1 MKNRLFIDVHAI
13 QTLPPSNINRDDT
26 GSPKTAQYGGI
37 RRARVS
43 SQSWKR
49 AIREYFYENSTQENV
64 GIRSL
69 NVVEYVAD
77 KIMKLDSS
85 IGREESLKMAD
96 GIFNEGKVKTKDYKA
111 KALFFLGESQANKLA
126 KAAVEGVSNKDTIQ
140 EIFKSNP
147 AIDIALFGRMVAD
160 DPYLNED
167 ASCQVAHS
175 ISTHGI
181 QTEFDFFT
189 AVDDLAPQDN
199 AGAGMLGTVEFN
211 SSTMY
216 RYANVAVHEL
226 LNQLDSKE
234 ATINTLKTFV
244 EAFANSLPTGKVNT
258 FANQTLPQFIMVNLR
273 NDRPV
278 SLVSAFEEPVKSS
291 EGFVDKSIEKLVQ
304 ETERVEKFVEKPICT
319 IILNTRDMELSEEY
333 INSDNM
339 RNLLNK
345 LGEELEVNIDES
357 QGE

>member
-1 MKNRLFIDVHAI
+1 MQNRLFMDVHAI

-49 AIREYFYENSTQENV
+49 AIREYFYENSAQENV

-96 GIFNEGKVKTKDYKA
+96 KIFNDAKVKTKDYKA
-111 KALFFLGESQANKLA
+111 KALFFLGEIQANKLA
-126 KAAVEGVSNKDTIQ
+126 EAAVGEVSNKDTIQ

-189 AVDDLAPQDN
+189 AVDDLAPEDN

-226 LNQLDSKE
+226 LRQLESKE

-273 NDRPV
+273 IDRPV

-304 ETERVEKFVEKPICT
+304 ETKRVEKFVEKPICT
-319 IILNTRDMELSEEY
+319 IVLNTRDMELNEEF

>member
-1 MKNRLFIDVHAI
+1 MKNRLFMDVHAI

-49 AIREYFYENSTQENV
+49 AIREYFYENSAQENV

-69 NVVEYVAD
+69 KVVEYVAD

-85 IGREESLKMAD
+85 ISREESLKMAD
-96 GIFNEGKVKTKDYKA
+96 KIFNDVKIDTKDYET
-111 KALFFLGESQANKLA
+111 KALIFIGESQANKLA
-126 KAAVEGVSNKDTIQ
+126 EAAVEGVSNKDTIQ

-147 AIDIALFGRMVAD
+147 SIDIALFGRMLANN
-160 DPYLNED
+160 PYLNED

-181 QTEFDFFT
+181 QTEFDFYT
-189 AVDDLAPQDN
+189 AVDDLAPEDN
-199 AGAGMLGTVEFN
+199 PGAGMLGTVEFN

-226 LNQLDSKE
+226 LKQLESKE
-234 ATINTLKTFV
+234 ATINTLKIFV
-244 EAFANSLPTGKVNT
+244 QAFANSLPTGKVNT
-258 FANQTLPQFIMVNLR
+258 FANQTIPQFIMVNLR
-273 NDRPV
+273 VDRPV
-278 SLVSAFEEPVKSS
+278 NLVSAFEEPVKSS
-291 EGFVDKSIEKLVQ
+291 EGFVDKSIDKLVQ
-304 ETERVEKFVEKPICT
+304 ETKRVEKFVEKPIYT
-319 IILNTRDMELSEEY
+319 IVLNTRDMELSKEY
-333 INSDNM
+333 INSDNI
-339 RNLLNK
+339 RNLANK
-345 LGEELEVNIDES
+345 LGEELEDIIDES